1 MSATQSAAGQ
11 NQLPA
16 LSVASAQLRH
26 SCSPIRVICML
37 LNGKQNASI
46 RHCQSGAEAALQLW
60 LAMGAFKTP
69 QRSRE
74 IACYSIDWA
83 TDCARYHWPT
93 DVWTSISMVR
103 ADQYD
108 ACIVLVKLSCI
119 AALAIAWALKKHKQ
133 MLLITST
140 PPSLMQPRQHL
151 QMLSR
156 VRMLHCAAH

>member
-1 MSATQSAAGQ
+1 
-11 NQLPA
+11 
-16 LSVASAQLRH
+16 
-26 SCSPIRVICML
+26 ML

-74 IACYSIDWA
+74 IAL
-83 TDCARYHWPT
+83 ARRSLEISLTHRRL
-93 DVWTSISMVR
+93 DV
-103 ADQYD
+103 ADQDD
-108 ACIVLVKLSCI
+108 ACIVLVKLCCI

-140 PPSLMQPRQHL
+140 PPSLMQPRQHW
-151 QMLSR
+151 QMLSH
-156 VRMLHCAAH
+156 VRMLHCEAH